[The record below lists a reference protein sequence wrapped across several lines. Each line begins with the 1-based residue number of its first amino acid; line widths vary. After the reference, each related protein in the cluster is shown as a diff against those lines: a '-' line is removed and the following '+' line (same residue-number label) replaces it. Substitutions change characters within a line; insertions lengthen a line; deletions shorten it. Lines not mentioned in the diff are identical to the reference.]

1 MIALL
6 LFLILAFLVLR
17 SLSIMT
23 LEVVGAGIGLIIILI
38 IQSSWSQS
46 NHIP

>member
-23 LEVVGAGIGLIIILI
+23 LEAFGAVVGLLILAVAYFVRKRKGG
-38 IQSSWSQS
+38 
-46 NHIP
+46 

>member
-1 MIALL
+1 MIALI

-23 LEVVGAGIGLIIILI
+23 LEVVGAAVGLLILLI
-38 IQSSWSQS
+38 VYFLRKRRGG
-46 NHIP
+46 

>member
-1 MIALL
+1 MIILL

-23 LEVVGAGIGLIIILI
+23 LEVVGAALGILI
-38 IQSSWSQS
+38 VLIVYF
-46 NHIP
+46 IKKRRGR

>member
-1 MIALL
+1 MIVLL

-23 LEVVGAGIGLIIILI
+23 LEAVGGFIGILLVLIVFIVRK
-38 IQSSWSQS
+38 
-46 NHIP
+46 HRRR